1 MFNGRRIPLEQ
12 ARDSPESKK
21 WLNTLVLWWCWFD
34 MCRAYVFVP
43 FQSTPVLIQLQI
55 QNIAMLQRDRNLSII
70 PSTLQP
76 PIHLS
81 IQSWYL
87 PISCRAS
94 WCDCE
99 FNRTGKWK
107 METTWMKINGGIKV
121 NLVGGIQRKEQW
133 HDSTDSI
140 WVVHSWWHVVNVLL
154 SQNSYSEA
162 TNKHMFNYIG
172 KIMCLMIMRIK
183 EVWFCRRCSQI
194 YY

>member
-107 METTWMKINGGIKV
+107 METTWMIINGGLKLIWSVAFKEK
-121 NLVGGIQRKEQW
+121 NSDMIQLIPYESSILGDMWKMYYCLKILILKQQINTC
-133 HDSTDSI
+133 STT
-140 WVVHSWWHVVNVLL
+140 SWKLC
-154 SQNSYSEA
+154 A
-162 TNKHMFNYIG
+162 
-172 KIMCLMIMRIK
+172 
-183 EVWFCRRCSQI
+183 
-194 YY
+194 